1 MAVAGMSNSTS
12 PYRLRKHLHFDALI
26 RLARERFEKIPD
38 SRRCPLY
45 SLPDI
50 LMSGLA
56 MFSLK
61 DPSLLAFQSRA
72 RDGNL
77 ASIFGLEVIPSDTQ
91 EREVLDEVDT
101 PYLRPLFTDCFRQAQ
116 RGKILEDYLFL
127 EGCYLIALDGV
138 EYFGSKAVHCDHCMT
153 RNHKNGEVS
162 YYHQMLGAVIVHPD
176 ISRVIPL
183 CPEPIQRQDGA
194 TKNDC
199 ERNAAR
205 RWLEQFRREHP
216 HLPVIITEDG
226 LSSNGPHIQDLKDA
240 NCHFIPGVKPGDHA
254 YLFEQLAERA
264 EAGDVMTWEV
274 TDPKT
279 KVSQSYLC
287 VNAVSL
293 NETHEG
299 LLVNVLH
306 YVEVDAGGIEHEWTW
321 VTDFELT
328 VEKAPQVMRGGRSR
342 WKVENET
349 FNTLKNQGYHFE
361 HNYGHGYKYLC
372 VNFAMLMM
380 LAFLIDQIQQRSN
393 KLFEKAREKKGSKK
407 SLWEAIRHLF
417 YSFVVG
423 SMAAIY
429 EAIAFGY
436 ERPRLE
442 TLIEQKRATT
452 LGLDTS

>member
-1 MAVAGMSNSTS
+1 
-12 PYRLRKHLHFDALI
+12 
-26 RLARERFEKIPD
+26 
-38 SRRCPLY
+38 
-45 SLPDI
+45 
-50 LMSGLA
+50 

-77 ASIFGLEVIPSDTQ
+77 ASIFGLKAIPSDTQ

-101 PYLRPLFTDCFRQAQ
+101 PHFRPLFTDCFRQAQ

-138 EYFGSKAVHCDHCMT
+138 EYFGSKTVHCDHCMT

-176 ISRVIPL
+176 ISCVIPL

-216 HLPVIITEDG
+216 HLPVIIAEDG

-240 NCHFIPGVKPGDHA
+240 NCHFILGVKPGDHA

-274 TDPKT
+274 TNPKT
-279 KVSQSYLC
+279 KVSQS
-287 VNAVSL
+287 
-293 NETHEG
+293 
-299 LLVNVLH
+299 
-306 YVEVDAGGIEHEWTW
+306 
-321 VTDFELT
+321 
-328 VEKAPQVMRGGRSR
+328 
-342 WKVENET
+342 
-349 FNTLKNQGYHFE
+349 
-361 HNYGHGYKYLC
+361 
-372 VNFAMLMM
+372 
-380 LAFLIDQIQQRSN
+380 
-393 KLFEKAREKKGSKK
+393 
-407 SLWEAIRHLF
+407 
-417 YSFVVG
+417 
-423 SMAAIY
+423 
-429 EAIAFGY
+429 
-436 ERPRLE
+436 
-442 TLIEQKRATT
+442 
-452 LGLDTS
+452 